1 MFLKRLLVIQVATY
15 LIYKFSD
22 KVNTPIKDRI
32 MTQYNVKGRYTD
44 DRGRS
49 HNFQLISD
57 LSDRR
62 YIEQLVR
69 AKYPAKNVYIN
80 IVNQAL

>member
-1 MFLKRLLVIQVATY
+1 
-15 LIYKFSD
+15 
-22 KVNTPIKDRI
+22 